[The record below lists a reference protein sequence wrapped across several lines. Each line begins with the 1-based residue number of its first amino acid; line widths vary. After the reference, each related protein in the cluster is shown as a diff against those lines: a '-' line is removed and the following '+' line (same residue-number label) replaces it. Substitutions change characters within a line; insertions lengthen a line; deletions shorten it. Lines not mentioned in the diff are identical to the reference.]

1 MEMTSKNVS
10 RLADTTIL
18 KKLRRYQDI
27 SALLREMKAEKECLT
42 ADLMPYVG
50 ETFGRFDVRKTKVDG
65 RPVAYYQQPY
75 SYIRIVMRK
84 K

>member
-1 MEMTSKNVS
+1 MDN

-27 SALLREMKAEKECLT
+27 SALMREMKAEKEGLN
-42 ADLMPYVG
+42 ADLTPYVG
-50 ETFGRFDVRKTKVDG
+50 EAFGRYDVRETKVDG
-65 RPVAYYQQPY
+65 RQVSYYQKAY